1 MVLCGIIYAVY
12 QGVVS
17 VPYYKNKC
25 QNEHSYMRYVIGEIT
40 VRDKG
45 TPVQNRQRE
54 FRL

>member
-1 MVLCGIIYAVY
+1 MWCQSHITR
-12 QGVVS
+12 
-17 VPYYKNKC
+17 NKC

-54 FRL
+54 FRLGCWTNAYKNRQK